1 MNKIVIIIPS
11 RLNAQRL
18 PNKPLKLI
26 NNKEMILHVYDSAIR
41 SNTGEVY
48 VATPDQQ
55 IVDIV
60 KNFGGNAVKT
70 SNNHE
75 TGTDRIFEVFRET
88 LNSEPNII
96 INLQGDMPNLQSQ
109 AISNLVSYMNKNKC
123 DIGTLA
129 SDFNTKDEIDN
140 PNIVKVAV
148 KEKLSNDIFLNA
160 LDFFRVKTN
169 STYNLYHHIGIYAFT
184 NKALIRYV
192 SLKRSKL
199 ELERKL
205 EQLRALENKMS
216 IHVGYIKSSPL
227 SVDTEED
234 LIEVKNLME
243 KNEKS

>member
-18 PNKPLKLI
+18 PNKPLKII
-26 NNKEMILHVYDSAIR
+26 NNKEMILHVYDVAKR

-55 IVDIV
+55 IIDTV
-60 KNFGGNAVKT
+60 KKFGGNAIKT
-70 SNNHE
+70 TKNHE
-75 TGTDRIFEVFRET
+75 TGTDRIFEVFKDT

-96 INLQGDMPNLQSQ
+96 INLQGDMPNLEPK
-109 AISNLVSYMNKNKC
+109 AISNLVSYMKKNKC
-123 DIGTLA
+123 DMATLA
-129 SDFNTKDEIDN
+129 SDFNSKAEIEN

-148 KEKLSNDIFLNA
+148 KEKLSEQVFLNA
-160 LDFFRVKTN
+160 FDFFRVKTN
-169 STYNLYHHIGIYAFT
+169 STYHLYHHIGIYAFT
-184 NKALIRYV
+184 SKALIRYV
-192 SLKRSKL
+192 NLNRSKL

-205 EQLRALENKMS
+205 EQLRAIENEMS

-234 LIEVKNLME
+234 LIEIKNLME
-243 KNEKS
+243 KR

>member
-1 MNKIVIIIPS
+1 MNKIAIIIPS
-11 RLNAQRL
+11 RLNAQRF

-26 NNKEMILHVYDSAIR
+26 NNKEMILHVYDAAVK
-41 SNTGEVY
+41 SNAGEVY
-48 VATPDQQ
+48 VATPDQK
-55 IVDIV
+55 IVDTV
-60 KNFGGNAVKT
+60 KNSGGNVIKT
-70 SNNHE
+70 SENHE
-75 TGTDRIFEVFRET
+75 TGTDRIFEVFKT
-88 LNSEPNII
+88 KLNSEPNII
-96 INLQGDMPNLQSQ
+96 INLQGDMPNIEPQ
-109 AISNLVSYMNKNKC
+109 AISNLVSYMGKNKC

-129 SDFNTKDEIDN
+129 SDFNSKNEIDN
-140 PNIVKVAV
+140 LNVVKVAV
-148 KEKLSNDIFLNA
+148 KEKLSNNIFVNA
-160 LDFFRVKTN
+160 FDFFRVNTN

-227 SVDTEED
+227 SVDTEDD

-243 KNEKS
+243 KK

>member
-1 MNKIVIIIPS
+1 MNKTVIIIPS
-11 RLNAQRL
+11 RLDAQRL

-26 NNKEMILHVYDSAIR
+26 NNKEMILHVYSAAIK
-41 SNTGEVY
+41 SNVGEVY
-48 VATPDQQ
+48 VATPDQR
-55 IVDIV
+55 IVDTV
-60 KNFGGNAVKT
+60 KNSGGNVVQT
-70 SNNHE
+70 FDNHE
-75 TGTDRIFEVFRET
+75 TGTDRIFEVFKKK

-96 INLQGDMPNLQSQ
+96 INLQGDMPNLEPK
-109 AISNLVSYMNKNKC
+109 AISNLVSYMSKNKC

-129 SDFNTKDEIDN
+129 SDFNAKNEMSN
-140 PNIVKVAV
+140 PNVVKVAV
-148 KEKLSNDIFLNA
+148 KEKLSDDIFLNA
-160 LDFFRVKTN
+160 FDFFRTDVN
-169 STYNLYHHIGIYAFT
+169 SAYNLYHHIGIYAFT

-227 SVDTEED
+227 SVDTEAD

-243 KNEKS
+243 KK

>member
-1 MNKIVIIIPS
+1 MNKIAIIIPS
-11 RLNAQRL
+11 RLDAQRL

-26 NNKEMILHVYDSAIR
+26 NNKEMILHVYDLAIR
-41 SNTGEVY
+41 SNAGEVY
-48 VATPDQQ
+48 VASPDQQ

-60 KNFGGNAVKT
+60 KNSGGNAIKT
-70 SNNHE
+70 SDNHE
-75 TGTDRIFEVFRET
+75 TGTDRIFEVFKET

-96 INLQGDMPNLQSQ
+96 INLQGDMPNLESQ
-109 AISNLVSYMNKNKC
+109 AISNLVSYMGKNKC

-129 SDFNTKDEIDN
+129 SDFNSKVEIDN
-140 PNIVKVAV
+140 PNVVKVAV

-160 LDFFRVKTN
+160 LDFFRVNTN
-169 STYNLYHHIGIYAFT
+169 SSYNLYHHIGIYAFT

-234 LIEVKNLME
+234 LAEVKNLMK
-243 KNEKS
+243 KN

>member
-1 MNKIVIIIPS
+1 MKKIAIIIPS
-11 RLNAQRL
+11 RLDAQRL

-26 NNKEMILHVYDSAIR
+26 NNKEMILHVYDAAVK
-41 SNTGEVY
+41 SNAGEVY
-48 VATPDQQ
+48 VATPDQK
-55 IVDIV
+55 IVDTV
-60 KNFGGNAVKT
+60 KNSGGNVIKT
-70 SNNHE
+70 SENHE
-75 TGTDRIFEVFRET
+75 TGTDRIFEVFKT
-88 LNSEPNII
+88 KLNSEPNII
-96 INLQGDMPNLQSQ
+96 INLQGDMPNIEPQ
-109 AISNLVSYMNKNKC
+109 AISNLVSYMGKNKC

-129 SDFNTKDEIDN
+129 SDFNSKNEIDN
-140 PNIVKVAV
+140 LNVVKVAV
-148 KEKLSNDIFLNA
+148 KEKLSNNIFVNA
-160 LDFFRVKTN
+160 FDFFRVNTN

-227 SVDTEED
+227 SVDTEDD

-243 KNEKS
+243 KK

>member
-11 RLNAQRL
+11 RLDAQRL

-96 INLQGDMPNLQSQ
+96 INLQGDMPNLESQ
-109 AISNLVSYMNKNKC
+109 AISNLVSYMSKNKC

-140 PNIVKVAV
+140 PNVEFIRPCNLCPHMKRITLP
-148 KEKLSNDIFLNA
+148 KI
-160 LDFFRVKTN
+160 LDC
-169 STYNLYHHIGIYAFT
+169 
-184 NKALIRYV
+184 
-192 SLKRSKL
+192 
-199 ELERKL
+199 
-205 EQLRALENKMS
+205 LENESNELIMDNET
-216 IHVGYIKSSPL
+216 IERARKS
-227 SVDTEED
+227 VERMAE
-234 LIEVKNLME
+234 IGR
-243 KNEKS
+243 

>member
-1 MNKIVIIIPS
+1 MNKIAIIIPS
-11 RLNAQRL
+11 RLDAKRL

-26 NNKEMILHVYDSAIR
+26 NNKEMILHVYDAAIR
-41 SNTGEVY
+41 SNAGEVY
-48 VATPDQQ
+48 VATPDQK
-55 IVDIV
+55 IVDTV
-60 KNFGGNAVKT
+60 KNSGGNVIQT
-70 SNNHE
+70 SDDHE
-75 TGTDRIFEVFRET
+75 TGTDRIFEVFKET

-96 INLQGDMPNLQSQ
+96 INLQGDMPNLEPQ

-129 SDFNTKDEIDN
+129 SDFSSKIEIDN

-184 NKALIRYV
+184 SKALIRYV
-192 SLKRSKL
+192 SLKRTKL

-243 KNEKS
+243 KNEKN

>member
-1 MNKIVIIIPS
+1 MNKTVIIIPS
-11 RLNAQRL
+11 RLDAQRL

-26 NNKEMILHVYDSAIR
+26 NNKEMILHVYGAAIK
-41 SNTGEVY
+41 SNVGEVY
-48 VATPDQQ
+48 VATPDQR
-55 IVDIV
+55 IVDTV
-60 KNFGGNAVKT
+60 KNSGGNVIQT
-70 SNNHE
+70 SDNHE
-75 TGTDRIFEVFRET
+75 TGTDRIFEVFKKK

-96 INLQGDMPNLQSQ
+96 INLQGDMPNLEPQV
-109 AISNLVSYMNKNKC
+109 ISNLVSYMSKNKC

-129 SDFNTKDEIDN
+129 SDFNAKNEMSN
-140 PNIVKVAV
+140 PNVVKVAV
-148 KEKLSNDIFLNA
+148 KEKLSDDIFLNA
-160 LDFFRVKTN
+160 FDFFRTDVN
-169 STYNLYHHIGIYAFT
+169 SAYNLYHHIGIYAFT

-227 SVDTEED
+227 SVDTEAD

-243 KNEKS
+243 KK

>member
-1 MNKIVIIIPS
+1 MNKIAIIIPS
-11 RLNAQRL
+11 RLDAQRL

-26 NNKEMILHVYDSAIR
+26 NNKEMILHVYDAAIK
-41 SNTGEVY
+41 SNAGEVY

-55 IVDIV
+55 IVDVI
-60 KNFGGNAVKT
+60 KNSGGHAIKT
-70 SNNHE
+70 SDNHK
-75 TGTDRIFEVFRET
+75 TGTDRIFEVFKKT
-88 LNSEPNII
+88 LNSEPNIV
-96 INLQGDMPNLQSQ
+96 INLQGDMPNLEPQ
-109 AISNLVSYMNKNKC
+109 AIAHLVSYMNKNKC

-129 SDFNTKDEIDN
+129 SEFNSKAEIVN
-140 PNIVKVAV
+140 PNVVKVAV
-148 KEKLSNDIFLNA
+148 KEKLSDDIFLNA
-160 LDFFRVKTN
+160 FDFFRANTN

-234 LIEVKNLME
+234 LNEVKNLMK
-243 KNEKS
+243 KNEKN

>member
-1 MNKIVIIIPS
+1 MNKTVIIIPS
-11 RLNAQRL
+11 RLDAQRL

-26 NNKEMILHVYDSAIR
+26 NNKEMILHVYGAAIK
-41 SNTGEVY
+41 SNVGEVY
-48 VATPDQQ
+48 VATPDQR
-55 IVDIV
+55 IVDTV
-60 KNFGGNAVKT
+60 KNSGGNVIQT
-70 SNNHE
+70 FDNHE
-75 TGTDRIFEVFRET
+75 TGTDRIFEVFKKK

-96 INLQGDMPNLQSQ
+96 INLQGDMPNLEPQ
-109 AISNLVSYMNKNKC
+109 AISDLVFYMSKNKC

-129 SDFNTKDEIDN
+129 SDFNSKNEIGN
-140 PNIVKVAV
+140 LNVVKVAV
-148 KEKLSNDIFLNA
+148 KEKLSNNIFVNA
-160 LDFFRVKTN
+160 FDFFRVNTN

-227 SVDTEED
+227 SVDTEDD

-243 KNEKS
+243 KK